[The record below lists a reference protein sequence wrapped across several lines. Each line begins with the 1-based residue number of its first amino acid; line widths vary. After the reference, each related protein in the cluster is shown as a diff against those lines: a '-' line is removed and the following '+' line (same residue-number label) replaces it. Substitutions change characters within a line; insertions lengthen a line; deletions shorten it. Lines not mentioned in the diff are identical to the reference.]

1 MVYILEL
8 ETSQTNAIKILID
21 TISSIV
27 SDVKFT
33 FYPYYMEKQTTEEE
47 EEEED
52 TELMSENKPVKQIGG
67 LVMKELNKSGSILV
81 YSKLDA
87 DKFDKYKYSYH
98 KKRITIGVNLDNL
111 LIILKCMS
119 NLDKMTWALDDEDIN
134 KLIIILENTD
144 KKEKKIFR
152 LNLSDLDE
160 EKIEVDTIEFPYSAY
175 FPSSD
180 FHKYCKDMSLITE
193 KIEIKCTSN
202 KVSFGIKGAEICD
215 ADFEI
220 AESNGGLMIELNT
233 ENKNEIVQGV
243 FSLKWLNV
251 FTKCTNLSPQVILY
265 VKNDY
270 PLILQYAVAALGV
283 VKFVLSQKD
292 TKN

>member
-33 FYPYYMEKQTTEEE
+33 FYPHYMEKNSSEDP
-47 EEEED
+47 ED
-52 TELMSENKPVKQIGG
+52 TELMSETKPTKQVGG

-81 YSKLDA
+81 FSKLDA
-87 DKFDKYKYSYH
+87 NKFDKYKYSYH

-111 LIILKCMS
+111 LVILKCMS
-119 NLDKMTWALDDEDIN
+119 NLDKMTWALDDEDMN

-193 KIEIKCTSN
+193 KIEIKCTNN

-220 AESNGGLMIELNT
+220 SESNGGLMIEVNT

-270 PLILQYAVAALGV
+270 PLILQYAVADLGV

>member
-1 MVYILEL
+1 MVYVLEL

-33 FYPYYMEKQTTEEE
+33 FYPYYMEKNIS

-52 TELMSENKPVKQIGG
+52 TELMSETKPTKQIGG

-87 DKFDKYKYSYH
+87 DKFDKYKYTYH

-119 NLDKMTWALDDEDIN
+119 NMDKMTWALDDEDMN

-152 LNLSDLDE
+152 LNLSDLDD
-160 EKIEVDTIEFPYSAY
+160 EKIEV
-175 FPSSD
+175 
-180 FHKYCKDMSLITE
+180 LLL
-193 KIEIKCTSN
+193 
-202 KVSFGIKGAEICD
+202 V
-215 ADFEI
+215 
-220 AESNGGLMIELNT
+220 LL
-233 ENKNEIVQGV
+233 EN
-243 FSLKWLNV
+243 F
-251 FTKCTNLSPQVILY
+251 
-265 VKNDY
+265 
-270 PLILQYAVAALGV
+270 
-283 VKFVLSQKD
+283 
-292 TKN
+292 